1 VARQIS
7 SKKVC
12 VRDGMKLDGPDMWSG
27 YKCPEC
33 GEDYKNTRLGYMPWD
48 VWMAY
53 NRLRH
58 YSLKEFYSDL
68 LTDPLNKDTHFY
80 KKAVKYLR
88 ELGLMEEAEV
98 GG

>member
-1 VARQIS
+1 MTPEWEEAIIHLKGMGNRAIS
-7 SKKVC
+7 VL
-12 VRDGMKLDGPDMWSG
+12 LD
-27 YKCPEC
+27 
-33 GEDYKNTRLGYMPWD
+33 TRLGYMPWD